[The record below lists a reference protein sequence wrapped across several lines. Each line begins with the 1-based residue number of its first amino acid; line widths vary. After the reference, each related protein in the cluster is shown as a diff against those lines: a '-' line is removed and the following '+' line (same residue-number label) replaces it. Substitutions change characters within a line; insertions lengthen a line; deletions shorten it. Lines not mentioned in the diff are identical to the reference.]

1 MRNEKNMFQRNGY
14 DKTPEEN
21 LNEMEISNLPDKD
34 FKVMVIKILIKLRR
48 RMDELSKNLNKQNI
62 DESTKQKSP
71 TEEDN
76 N

>member
-1 MRNEKNMFQRNGY
+1 
-14 DKTPEEN
+14 
-21 LNEMEISNLPDKD
+21 MEISNLPDKY

-62 DESTKQKSP
+62 DESTNLKSQ

>member
-1 MRNEKNMFQRNGY
+1 MFQRNGY

-48 RMDELSKNLNKQNI
+48 RMDELSR
-62 DESTKQKSP
+62 
-71 TEEDN
+71 
-76 N
+76 